1 MLEYSLYLFAVIM
14 VIKIICNHIELV
26 GWIHYSNQLKK
37 QEWKTLVKMYDGDEE
52 CAILDIQDKF
62 KGIDSDLGYKKW
74 EFENGKSNS
83 HYNIQVVKPDYSLI
97 NNKAKKLVDF
107 WSYYF
112 DQVLCKKDLRN
123 ATDLQIRVIY
133 YARLI
138 STMIDMTI
146 APQPVAV
153 QFIGIF
159 LDSLKYSAL
168 KIANKR
174 AKKVDLNTLPEET
187 QKRLREAERE
197 AA

>member
-1 MLEYSLYLFAVIM
+1 MLEISLYVFAVIM
-14 VIKIICNHIELV
+14 FVKIVCNHIELV
-26 GWIHYSNQLKK
+26 GWRHYSNQLKK
-37 QEWKTLVKMYDGDEE
+37 REWEILVKMYDGDEE
-52 CAILDIQDKF
+52 CAILDIQGKF

-83 HYNIQVVKPDYSLI
+83 HCNIQVVKPDYSLI

-112 DQVLCKKDLRN
+112 DQVLCRKDLRDN
-123 ATDLQIRVIY
+123 TDPQIKIIY

-159 LDSLKYSAL
+159 LDSIKTSAIRKTKLK
-168 KIANKR
+168 KIEEEE
-174 AKKVDLNTLPEET
+174 LPESIKKKLE
-187 QKRLREAERE
+187 K

>member
-1 MLEYSLYLFAVIM
+1 MLEISLYVFAIIM
-14 VIKIICNHIELV
+14 VVKMICSHIELV
-26 GWIHYSNQLKK
+26 GWIHYSNQLKATNFK
-37 QEWKTLVKMYDGDEE
+37 RLVEFYNGDEE
-52 CAILDIQDKF
+52 CARLDMEDRF
-62 KGIDSDLGYKKW
+62 KGIDSDLGMKKW

-83 HYNIQVVKPDYSLI
+83 NYNYQVLQPDYTLI

-112 DQVLCKKDLRN
+112 DQVLCRKDLRDN
-123 ATDLQIRVIY
+123 TDSQIKVIY

-146 APQPVAV
+146 APHPIAV

-159 LDSLKYSAL
+159 LDSIKTAAIRKTKLR
-168 KIANKR
+168 KIEKEE
-174 AKKVDLNTLPEET
+174 LPESIKKKLE
-187 QKRLREAERE
+187 K